1 MAGCWSSSQPCS
13 NEKEQTGALGQKN
26 IVTLVG
32 VLKDFDSVSVLVV
45 VVVVVVLN
53 ELKSA
58 NLPTLGKPLFPKRSL
73 LASNSLFSWV
83 SAVSRISS
91 LLTFNRIVFID
102 YYARN
107 I

>member
-1 MAGCWSSSQPCS
+1 MRWSSGRLLVLISALLKE
-13 NEKEQTGALGQKN
+13 NEQAGALGQKN
-26 IVTLVG
+26 IVILVG
-32 VLKDFDSVSVLVV
+32 VLNDFDSVSGL
-45 VVVVVVLN
+45 VVVVVLN

-91 LLTFNRIVFID
+91 LLTFNRIVFIN
-102 YYARN
+102 YSA
-107 I
+107 